1 MKEGL
6 KCFLER
12 TTPLGILTRLHRN
25 MQLRK
30 KFRRWQAGGAVLPM
44 PNWGKQAVVI
54 EYIRRFQ
61 PGIFIE
67 TGTYKGKMVYS
78 VIPYIKE
85 IYSIELDPR
94 HHENAARRFA
104 GYPNIHILPGQ
115 SGEVLPGVLAKINQP
130 CLFWLDAHWSGG
142 STAKTDIETPVMQE
156 LECILNHKMASDHV
170 ILIDDARC
178 FTGEHDYPTLPAL
191 RRFVLDLH
199 QDWTCQVKDDII
211 RIHSNRQRACE

>member
-1 MKEGL
+1 VKEGL
-6 KCFLER
+6 KYFLER
-12 TTPLGILTRLHRN
+12 TTPLGTLARLHRN

-85 IYSIELDPR
+85 IYSIELEPR
-94 HHENAARRFA
+94 HYENATRRFA
-104 GYPNIHILPGQ
+104 GYPNIHILLGQ

-130 CLFWLDAHWSGG
+130 CIFWLDAHWSGG
-142 STAKTDIETPVMQE
+142 STAESDLQTPIMQE
-156 LECILNHKMASDHV
+156 TECILNHSRAADHIV
-170 ILIDDARC
+170 LIDDARN
-178 FTGEHDYPTLPAL
+178 FTSQNDYPALKTLE
-191 RRFVLDLH
+191 RFVLDIH
-199 QDWTCQVKDDII
+199 PACVFQVKDDII
-211 RIHSNRQRACE
+211 RIHSKRERTYE